1 MTQIFLSYARDD
13 DLLPPNLPPGKQASG
28 FVTALHN
35 QLLYEFRD
43 LGGERPELW
52 RDIHGIDRGDQFASV
67 IEDQINN
74 SDILLVVLSL
84 NWIKREWCLRE
95 LQAFE
100 KRWGAEA
107 RQRIVIASKRAVPLE
122 LRPPLLQGQ
131 EGYNFFFLEPRAQ
144 AGEEQQY
151 FDRGTVID
159 DRYYNQVTDLA
170 RYLSS
175 SNDRRSRQRTVP
187 VAETPRPKA
196 AGTHART
203 VFVAKPAADMRPA
216 YSRIV
221 EELEGRNFIVTPGVN
236 EEIPHDGSAVQMIDA
251 ALTRADLAVH
261 LLGEKAGY
269 APEDEDPI
277 AKLQLARSGL
287 RTGKPHTDETR
298 APFHRVIWAPRVLTE
313 GGSGE
318 DRDSTAVL
326 AKFDQHLATDKI
338 VGENL
343 SKFVDF
349 LIQRLDDM
357 IVMQTVSSVP
367 ELSED
372 GERSVY
378 VYHRPEDQDHAL
390 ELAKLLQSEHLEPR
404 LPALEGDPAELAA
417 LHRQELQN
425 CASVVLCWANA
436 SEVWVKATSR
446 ELAKWR
452 DLGRSEKFACR
463 AVVALPPPGQRKLVL
478 SNFPPRN
485 EIDVVLDLTQS
496 ESIDRSTLDPVVQ
509 ASRAVQ

>member
-35 QLLYEFRD
+35 QLLYEFRN

-52 RDIHGIDRGDQFASV
+52 RDIHGINRGDQFASV
-67 IEDQINN
+67 IETQIEQ
-74 SDILLVVLSL
+74 SDLLLVVLSL

-95 LQAFE
+95 LEAFE
-100 KRWGAEA
+100 KRWGAET
-107 RQRIVIASKRAVPLE
+107 RQRIVIASKRTVPLE

-131 EGYNFFFLEPRAQ
+131 EGYDFFFLEPRAQ
-144 AGEEQQY
+144 AGQEQQY
-151 FDRGTVID
+151 FDRGVVID
-159 DRYYNQVTDLA
+159 DRYYDQVTNLA

-175 SNDRRSRQRTVP
+175 FNDRRSRGRVAP
-187 VAETPRPKA
+187 VAAKPKPA
-196 AGTHART
+196 PAHART
-203 VFVAKPAADMRPA
+203 VFVAKPAADMRAA
-216 YSRIV
+216 YTRIV
-221 EELEGRNFIVTPGVN
+221 EELEGRNFIVIPSAH
-236 EEIPHDGSAVQMIDA
+236 EEIPYNSGAADMVDA
-251 ALTRADLAVH
+251 SLAKAELAVH

-269 APEDEDPI
+269 APEDEEPI
-277 AKLQLARSGL
+277 AKLQLARSGQ
-287 RTGKPHTDETR
+287 RTLKPHTDETR
-298 APFHRVIWAPRVLTE
+298 APFHRVIWAPRILTE
-313 GGSGE
+313 GGNGE
-318 DRDSTAVL
+318 ERDSTAVL
-326 AKFDQHLATDKI
+326 GKFDQHLATDKI

-349 LIQRLDDM
+349 LIQRLDDLV
-357 IVMQTVSSVP
+357 IMQAAPSAEAP
-367 ELSED
+367 AED
-372 GERSVY
+372 GERAVY

-390 ELAKLLQSEHLEPR
+390 ELAKLLQTENLEPR

-452 DLGRSEKFACR
+452 DLGRAEKFACR
-463 AVVALPPPGQRKLVL
+463 AVVALPPPGQRKLAL
-478 SNFPPRN
+478 SNFPPRS
-485 EIDVVLDLTQS
+485 EIDVVLDLTQAGT
-496 ESIDRSTLDPVVQ
+496 IDRNTLDPVVQ
-509 ASRAVQ
+509 ASRTSQ